1 MDVQLPFVKRLS
13 SLWTYYLYLLL
24 QLSLVAALK
33 CTAYIFK
40 LLQSTCKEHFYPV
53 WIMKEP
59 YASLALLLSRR
70 ARVPG
75 PQQVFWMF
83 LCFFPLAA
91 NLCLVSKVG
100 PVGKWFTRS
109 SPSSRPL
116 LAMNSFIAL
125 PTWEGSLSFIPPRAF
140 LLLNFIGG

>member
-1 MDVQLPFVKRLS
+1 MDRCSFILHMDVQLPFVKRLS
-13 SLWTYYLYLLL
+13 SLLTYYLYLLL

-40 LLQSTCKEHFYPV
+40 LLQSTCKEHFNPV
-53 WIMKEP
+53 WIMKEL
-59 YASLALLLSRR
+59 YASLALLSRR
-70 ARVPG
+70 ACVPG

-100 PVGKWFTRS
+100 PVGKRFTRS

-116 LAMNSFIAL
+116 LAMNSFITL
-125 PTWEGSLSFIPPRAF
+125 PTWEGSSSFIPP
-140 LLLNFIGG
+140 